1 MNRENRYSR
10 QDVPLWNFAY
20 HPFPSYLD
28 DVSKVAKKEPWG
40 KNKKVLELYL
50 RTNFEIAKEQS
61 KVFED
66 KKKNLAFWRAGKLVN
81 VTSDPIWIV
90 YRKSTKGN
98 GPYWSYYK
106 TQTGDSPN
114 GDNPKN
120 YEIEYQLPEFNSDW
134 TIYFEQQ
141 NISHILLDT
150 SNKKRLE
157 DVFKDYLTEFN
168 EHLIFRAIYGE
179 IQLKRKEGTVLPQRY
194 HNNYAFVMP
203 LFLTQPSKV
212 DLTAALVPDIAMK
225 RYVVKTL
232 LLPYYAYAYTRSVV
246 KSRDMFAEWM
256 LLSEEDLEKAQ
267 ERDENEEE

>member
-1 MNRENRYSR
+1 M
-10 QDVPLWNFAY
+10 
-20 HPFPSYLD
+20 
-28 DVSKVAKKEPWG
+28 
-40 KNKKVLELYL
+40 
-50 RTNFEIAKEQS
+50 
-61 KVFED
+61 
-66 KKKNLAFWRAGKLVN
+66 
-81 VTSDPIWIV
+81 
-90 YRKSTKGN
+90 
-98 GPYWSYYK
+98 
-106 TQTGDSPN
+106 
-114 GDNPKN
+114 
-120 YEIEYQLPEFNSDW
+120 
-134 TIYFEQQ
+134 
-141 NISHILLDT
+141 
-150 SNKKRLE
+150 E
-157 DVFKDYLTEFN
+157 DVFKGYLTQFN

-267 ERDENEEE
+267 ENDEDEEE